1 MLFRSAIASAAYN
14 SVDKKIIPELKVLY
28 PAAEAIA
35 MAKTVELQVDS
46 TQTDTLTIVLM
57 KFSNNPIEKS
67 LKLVLN
73 SAYGACMD
81 INNELYDPRQGMSIC
96 VNGQLLL
103 LDLIEKVE
111 LEFKGFFYRI
121 IIFFKLY
128 PCISYLTVF
137 RWIFYISTQ

>member
-1 MLFRSAIASAAYN
+1 MIEYN
-14 SVDKKIIPELKVLY
+14 LLSRNVKDPSKYSQIRDTRIQFKK
-28 PAAEAIA
+28 
-35 MAKTVELQVDS
+35 D
-46 TQTDTLTIVLM
+46 
-57 KFSNNPIEKS
+57 NNPIEKS

-111 LEFKGFFYRI
+111 LEFKEEAEFIQGNTDGVM
-121 IIFFKLY
+121 FKFNSKEAVNVS
-128 PCISYLTVF
+128 I
-137 RWIFYISTQ
+137 